1 VSVTA
6 DAGNTLQS
14 EVEELGF
21 ETSTLEEGNQEGSQT
36 AVDME
41 PEVLAKGKLGQSR
54 DVVDN
59 TVREVG
65 SRTD

>member
-14 EVEELGF
+14 EIEKLSF
-21 ETSTLEEGNQEGSQT
+21 ETSTLEERNQEGAQT

-41 PEVLAKGKLGQSR
+41 PEVLAEGKLR
-54 DVVDN
+54 
-59 TVREVG
+59 
-65 SRTD
+65 